1 MQAQE
6 AGRRPGSATP
16 AATTARPRGRASRS
30 TAARRSLRARR
41 RSLPRARRARSTSR
55 ARPTTARRAVGAA
68 GRVALRRPAGR
79 AGSSRARRR
88 GGSRIRV
95 RRRRAS
101 TGTGGAVSPRSA
113 RRPAL
118 QGRAAVAPL
127 NSSGTDS
134 MLTCSQSR
142 ARARTRSAWPSP
154 GSPSAS
160 RRRSTLADD
169 LPAPRPTFP
178 TLLPPV
184 AYPPSRSLLVA
195 LARSR
200 PRPVVVVA
208 RLAPS
213 RPPPPSRSRSLSLA
227 YPLLFP
233 SSSTFL
239 LSSDTTPFVRP
250 PCLVNSPK
258 SGHARRPPYPLVLPR
273 PQPLFRNLARR
284 LCSSGATYLRSTTPR
299 TCISEGDIARSVRRP
314 SRPRSPR
321 RLFVSASLS
330 LSLSLSFL
338 ALTSSRSQQHTP
350 PCTSPSLRS
359 PSPRPSLSSQRSK
372 SPRRLRS
379 SSAAQRR

>member
-1 MQAQE
+1 
-6 AGRRPGSATP
+6 
-16 AATTARPRGRASRS
+16 
-30 TAARRSLRARR
+30 
-41 RSLPRARRARSTSR
+41 
-55 ARPTTARRAVGAA
+55 
-68 GRVALRRPAGR
+68 
-79 AGSSRARRR
+79 
-88 GGSRIRV
+88 
-95 RRRRAS
+95 
-101 TGTGGAVSPRSA
+101 
-113 RRPAL
+113 
-118 QGRAAVAPL
+118 
-127 NSSGTDS
+127 

-160 RRRSTLADD
+160 RRRSTLAAD

-321 RLFVSASLS
+321 RLSSRRRS
-330 LSLSLSFL
+330 L
-338 ALTSSRSQQHTP
+338 ALSPTSRSPRRARSSTRRHAPRPRFARPRLGRRSRRRAASHPAAFGHPVRHSGAHASRRRRSIHGLECVPPPRTP
-350 PCTSPSLRS
+350 SPHDERTLTPCSSPS
-359 PSPRPSLSSQRSK
+359 PSPRRTVLPGAQVRRRPLPRSISESLDGYVLTLRLMCAALRRSARGAAARHGAGNRQLARRPRRGCVALSSFFSSCSKQRLS
-372 SPRRLRS
+372 
-379 SSAAQRR
+379 